1 MKLKKLAR
9 SLLTLLI
16 VCSCAVTAAFAA
28 DDDITGHWSEPYFRS
43 LSAHGVINANG
54 KGEFT
59 PTAEISRA
67 EFMRY
72 INRAFGFTEQ
82 ADVSQYKDV
91 DSDQW
96 YYESVRIAVK
106 YGYISGLSSS
116 QMGPDKPITR
126 EQAMTI
132 LGRLCKVDTGS
143 VTASQLSF
151 TDKSKIASWSAPYIK
166 WAVDNGYV
174 SGYTDGTFQPQRSV
188 TRAEAAKILYY
199 FTGSIL
205 DQAGATYNSSSL
217 NQDTKNVTISSACT
231 LSGVTI
237 EGNLYISEGLNQSA
251 VTLSDVTV
259 KGRLIAAGGTT
270 QLNNVTASELYI
282 SSPFTGREVKLT
294 SAGTTSIDR
303 VTVMTT
309 ANLTQTGLQAGAAG
323 LKQIDVYGDKNMP
336 LTLNGRFAS
345 VTLQD
350 ANRLSLSAGAFI
362 ESMTVK
368 GAATIE
374 GSGTIQ
380 NAVFQVSGAVSAVE
394 PQTYSFN
401 KGVSATI
408 QGETVS
414 VDRSQPNHTLNPTTV
429 NLTTASD
436 VILAIVSEDSATVRS
451 VMLGDRL
458 LQSGTQY
465 IYDPVTGSIRILSNA
480 FSGLSS
486 GTYTVQVI
494 MSTGINPTATI
505 YLGRGSSSSSSSG
518 SSSSTTTPGSA
529 SLATQSVTFSATAGN
544 AANQN
549 VTINLNID
557 QNVVVQAVLL
567 DGNQL
572 TIGTQY
578 TISGS
583 QVVLYRAALE
593 PLVAG
598 RTGTMNI
605 VLVLSNGSQLTVPM
619 TLV

>member
-1 MKLKKLAR
+1 MMLKKLVR

-28 DDDITGHWSEPYFRS
+28 DDITGHWSEPYFRS
-43 LSAHGVINANG
+43 LSANGVINANG

-91 DSDQW
+91 GSDQW

-106 YGYISGLSSS
+106 YGYISGLSST
-116 QMGPDKPITR
+116 QMGPDKAITR

-132 LGRLCKVDTGS
+132 LGRLCKVDAGT
-143 VTASQLSF
+143 VTPSQLSF
-151 TDKSKIASWSAPYIK
+151 SDKGKIATWSAPYIK

-217 NQDTKNVTISSACT
+217 NADTKNVTISGACT
-231 LSGVTI
+231 LTGMTI
-237 EGNLYISEGLNQSA
+237 PGNLYISEGLNQAA

-259 KGRLIAAGGTT
+259 KGRLIAAGGTV
-270 QLNNVTASELYI
+270 QLNNVTAPELYI
-282 SSPFTGREVKLT
+282 SSPFTGREVKVT
-294 SAGTTSIDR
+294 SAGTTNIDR

-309 ANLTQTGLQAGAAG
+309 AGLTQTSLQAGASG
-323 LKQIDVYGDKNMP
+323 LKQISAYGDKNMP
-336 LTLNGRFAS
+336 LTLSGRFGS
-345 VTLQD
+345 VALED
-350 ANRLSLSAGAFI
+350 ANRLSLPAGAFV
-362 ESMTVK
+362 ESLTVK

-374 GSGTIQ
+374 GTGTIQ
-380 NAVFQVSGAVSAVE
+380 NAVFQANGAVSAIE

-401 KGVSATI
+401 KGISATI
-408 QGETVS
+408 QGTSVS
-414 VDRSQPNHTLNPTTV
+414 VDRSQPNHTLTPSTI
-429 NLTTASD
+429 NLSATND
-436 VILAIVSEDSATVRS
+436 VILAIVSEDNATVRS
-451 VMLGDRL
+451 VMLGDRV
-458 LQSGTQY
+458 LQAGYQY
-465 IYDPVTGSIRILSNA
+465 VYDPVTGSIRLLPSA
-480 FSGLSS
+480 FSGLSG

-505 YLGRGSSSSSSSG
+505 YLGGSSGSSSSSSSSG
-518 SSSSTTTPGSA
+518 TTPGSA
-529 SLATQSVTFSATAGN
+529 SLTTQAVTFSATAGN
-544 AANQN
+544 PANQN
-549 VTINLNID
+549 VVIGLNID
-557 QNVVVQAVLL
+557 QSVVVQAVTL
-567 DGNQL
+567 DGSQL
-572 TIGTQY
+572 MMGTQY
-578 TISGS
+578 NISGS
-583 QVVLYRAALE
+583 QIILYRAALE
-593 PLVAG
+593 PLVFG
-598 RTGTMNI
+598 RTGTMTI
-605 VLVLSNGSQLTVPM
+605 GLVLSNGSQLTVPM